1 MAPSPK
7 QLRVTT
13 ASVPGAPDRVELDLN
28 YGKSGDIG
36 TLRLHDDF
44 ADFLDCLR
52 IGFERIVVRRQE
64 PPGAAGKMGSR

>member
-1 MAPSPK
+1 MPAVPK

-13 ASVPGAPDRVELDLN
+13 MAVPGAPDRVELDLN
-28 YGKSGDIG
+28 YGKAGDIG
-36 TLRLHDDF
+36 TLRLHVDDF

-64 PPGAAGKMGSR
+64 PPRHASNLS